1 MNRLRTLPSVILN
14 NDRSPLKR
22 AEELAIVI
30 GLAATRLRQNLD
42 TQEEN
47 LFTNVRRAGLGIAA
61 GVFVLAVLG
70 TWWLLNNGQG
80 ATIPYVIVGAVVV
93 LALIA
98 ILLVFA
104 PYSKRFRVGGE
115 HAAVTRVSRL
125 YWPVGILPL
134 GNDRAVVWDALTE
147 KETLLEVVDL
157 PPTMGLEQETATA
170 AAHKPDTALN
180 ALLSYQAELQS
191 IAPEAVAWP
200 TNLPDASVQQLG
212 AEAGDLWKR
221 MNVLMA
227 SDPNAVLGFHAAQ
240 GVDTWR
246 AVADEGE
253 RVHTFHQEI
262 ESLRLLTERYKQ
274 RAHHMVDRARELA
287 VEHGF
292 SVMQA
297 VDEARGT
304 HFANSQTSHRE
315 ATLPTAPG
323 QYLSLNIGN
332 TAEQIKENLSVVQTA
347 LKPLDERIDAE
358 LTQLARAE
366 EAAIV
371 AVDTNHTPDRE
382 QLLQEERNIAQL
394 DSEVLKL
401 AASLDSYQQR
411 ILESREKILKGFE
424 RIAET
429 PMAQLR
435 SEVQGLQATIVDA
448 TTVINGAT
456 PQMDLPGLDQT
467 LKELTKTLN
476 SAHHTWTKL
485 ATDLPQRGKD
495 VQGRLENIQASLT
508 KVTEGETAPEPTKV
522 NEVLSSVKSVERVA
536 RDMVSWTT
544 SQQDPL
550 SPIEDHDQELN
561 QHLVVLRDLRRRL
574 EGASS
579 SFATATSLN
588 GKEPKTTLGL
598 PMVLQR
604 VEQSLGEFI
613 RLADENSAAAAALN
627 NAAETVKK
635 QSVRMEQMLEER
647 NQLRNAYE
655 QKAATLLQITQR
667 EREQIKADYAAKR
680 EAIANRRAALNRVH
694 DSVNQRVERTLANP
708 VLQQAGVLNDTQRV
722 PWSELVVNQMG
733 MAIDEWGKRVAGIDG
748 TTDTIPLV
756 QQVRDKIEACYKTI
770 LDRAVPTTLAP
781 EEHPL
786 SPHICFVPFWYV
798 ETEQKPNAEG
808 NTGRMIH
815 IFPPLHLDRP
825 SPTAMPTIEGLRYRE
840 ISRRVLAYLRRDFI
854 NGADP
859 TNALSF
865 SPVVLTDA
873 AKAIPTEA
881 GAPMWQE
888 LATALAQH
896 WVFFRSDDTLLN
908 RIVLNS
914 RDHLL
919 PAEQIVE
926 AWLQNAQQP
935 ALTDDTSIDN

>member
-42 TQEEN
+42 NQEEA

-61 GVFVLAVLG
+61 GVLLLTVLG
-70 TWWLLNNGQG
+70 TWWLLNNGQS
-80 ATIPYVIVGAVVV
+80 ASVPYVIIGAVVV

-115 HAAVTRVSRL
+115 QAAVTRVSRL

-147 KETLLEVVDL
+147 KDAPIQVVDL

-170 AAHKPDTALN
+170 TAHKPDTAFD
-180 ALLSYQAELQS
+180 ALLSYQAELQK

-200 TNLPDASVQQLG
+200 TNLPDSSVIQLG

-227 SDPNAVLGFHAAQ
+227 SDSSAVLGYHD
-240 GVDTWR
+240 GEGIDEWR
-246 AVADEGE
+246 AIADEGE
-253 RVHTFHQEI
+253 RIHTFHQEI

-292 SVMQA
+292 NIMQA
-297 VDEARGT
+297 VDEARGNYFVAKEGGK
-304 HFANSQTSHRE
+304 HSTS
-315 ATLPTAPG
+315 LPTAPG
-323 QYLSLNIGN
+323 QYLSLNVGN
-332 TAEQIKENLSVVQTA
+332 TAEQIKENLSTVQSA
-347 LKPLDERIDAE
+347 LKPLDERIEAE
-358 LTQLARAE
+358 LHQLARAE
-366 EAAIV
+366 AAAIV
-371 AVDTNHTPDRE
+371 AVDTHHTSARE
-382 QLLQEERNIAQL
+382 QLVQDERNISQL
-394 DSEVLKL
+394 DSEILKL
-401 AASLDSYQQR
+401 GASLDGYQQR
-411 ILESREKILKGFE
+411 ILESREKILQGFE

-435 SEVQGLQATIVDA
+435 NEVQGLQATIVDA
-448 TTVINGAT
+448 TTVVNDTT
-456 PQMDLPGLDQT
+456 PKMDLPGLDKT
-467 LKELTKTLN
+467 VAELTKTLQ
-476 SAHHTWTKL
+476 SAQNTWKKL
-485 ATDLPQRGKD
+485 SSDLPQRGKD
-495 VQGRLENIQASLT
+495 IQGRLETIQSSLA
-508 KVTEGETAPEPTKV
+508 KVTEGESQPEPTKV
-522 NEVLSSVKSVERVA
+522 NEVLNSVKSVERVA
-536 RDMVSWTT
+536 RDMMSWTT
-544 SQQDPL
+544 TQQDPL

-561 QHLVVLRDLRRRL
+561 QQLVALRELRQRL
-574 EGASS
+574 EYASNH
-579 SFATATSLN
+579 FTTATSLN
-588 GKEPKTTLGL
+588 GKEPKSILGL
-598 PMVLQR
+598 PAVLQR

-647 NQLRNAYE
+647 DRLRNAYE
-655 QKAATLLQITQR
+655 QKAATLLQTTQR

-680 EAIANRRAALNRVH
+680 EAIANRRATLNRVH
-694 DSVNQRVERTLANP
+694 DAVNQRVEGTLANP
-708 VLQQAGVLNDTQRV
+708 ALRQAGVLNDTQRV

-748 TTDTIPLV
+748 TTGTPPLV
-756 QQVRDKIEACYKTI
+756 QQVRDKIEASYQAI
-770 LDRAVPTTLAP
+770 VDRAVPTALAP

-786 SPHICFVPFWYV
+786 TPHICFVPFWYV
-798 ETEQKPNAEG
+798 ETEQNPNGEG
-808 NTGRMIH
+808 VAGRMIH
-815 IFPPLHLDRP
+815 LFPPLHLDRP

-840 ISRRVLAYLRRDFI
+840 ISRRILAYLRRDFL

-865 SPVVLTDA
+865 SPVVLTER
-873 AKAIPTEA
+873 AKAIPDGA
-881 GAPMWQE
+881 GAPLWQE

-896 WVFFRSDDTLLN
+896 WVFFRSDDTVLN

-935 ALTDDTSIDN
+935 ALTGDGQGE